1 MRRAYNRSGL
11 GIVALYGIF
20 SIASTVLLGL
30 FAGVGIGIRITQN
43 LNIFELIADSGI
55 FAFSEILRYIYE
67 DPMIS
72 IFVMAGMVAG
82 SAAGM
87 LIGIPIMRKILPK
100 ENPKPIE
107 DRKLTG
113 PEFLRIILMAFG
125 LWGVGV
131 AIGNLPAFLGYDVA
145 NPLLENA
152 GNALILY
159 LIYAV
164 VGAPILEELAFR
176 KYLINALH
184 PYGSVPAAFVSATLF
199 GLMHGNAAQFLLAF
213 SLGMLLGTV
222 YQKTG
227 RVIYTI
233 CLHFMINLF
242 GTLPDFLMLVNIDIT
257 TVWYIVFGVLTAAG
271 VVTVILSRKWEF
283 LKLDRPV
290 LPDANRQA
298 FRNPGMLIALIG
310 GLVLVAGYELLNLVN
325 FLMGGY
331 ELGVMIRLF
340 PLALTILTVI
350 LVMTTVGRHTDPYVP
365 ETGAEEYPPYVPA
378 GYPPYRPEGYP
389 AAPVSPAA
397 PVYPGAYGVQ
407 APAANVVQPQPAPA
421 NVVQPQPAPTN
432 VVQPQ
437 APEGPSQ

>member
-152 GNALILY
+152 GNALIFY
-159 LIYAV
+159 PFPGQDEASPEA
-164 VGAPILEELAFR
+164 GA
-176 KYLINALH
+176 
-184 PYGSVPAAFVSATLF
+184 
-199 GLMHGNAAQFLLAF
+199 
-213 SLGMLLGTV
+213 
-222 YQKTG
+222 
-227 RVIYTI
+227 
-233 CLHFMINLF
+233 
-242 GTLPDFLMLVNIDIT
+242 DFC
-257 TVWYIVFGVLTAAG
+257 GGAAAG
-271 VVTVILSRKWEF
+271 LFRRRRSGPALPERGAAGTDDRAQTSR
-283 LKLDRPV
+283 LR
-290 LPDANRQA
+290 
-298 FRNPGMLIALIG
+298 
-310 GLVLVAGYELLNLVN
+310 
-325 FLMGGY
+325 
-331 ELGVMIRLF
+331 
-340 PLALTILTVI
+340 
-350 LVMTTVGRHTDPYVP
+350 
-365 ETGAEEYPPYVPA
+365 
-378 GYPPYRPEGYP
+378 
-389 AAPVSPAA
+389 
-397 PVYPGAYGVQ
+397 
-407 APAANVVQPQPAPA
+407 
-421 NVVQPQPAPTN
+421 
-432 VVQPQ
+432 
-437 APEGPSQ
+437 